1 MQGHRLILFTLF
13 ITVIHATKINF
24 FDAYQ
29 EVVLAGN
36 QSTVF
41 ADLIQLWVDVT
52 ECAPTPCSCYVE
64 VNGLSGVPHHIV
76 FLGDKPNKGYVDIT
90 NLQPDTLYS
99 FKLNCT
105 GTDQTETRNIKTD
118 YGRPSP
124 PHDIKFT
131 LNSKRLQISWLRPDV
146 PSGPIHKYRLTIN
159 TDPTIDNLPHDKLSY
174 DITEDYVD
182 GTEYKIVLVACNVN
196 NKNIPVCSDANQGQV
211 TFIMGSTTT
220 PPAGQTTTPAVPAG
234 GTTTPTI
241 PAGETT
247 TKSNSSNIPS
257 YSVAF
262 LLFVFFF
269 LVNNQV
275 TY

>member
-29 EVVLAGN
+29 EIVLVGN
-36 QSTVF
+36 QSF
-41 ADLIQLWVDVT
+41 IEANLIQLWVDVT

-64 VNGLSGVPHHIV
+64 VNGSTGDRHHIG
-76 FLGDKPNKGYVDIT
+76 FLDGKPNKGYADIT

-99 FKLNCT
+99 FKLQCT

-124 PHDIKFT
+124 PSDITFT
-131 LNSKRLQISWLRPDV
+131 LNSKRLQLSWSRPLS
-146 PSGPIHKYRLTIN
+146 PAGPIHKYRLTIN

-174 DITEDYVD
+174 DITENYVD

-196 NKNIPVCSDANQGQV
+196 NKNEAVCSDANQGQA

-220 PPAGQTTTPAVPAG
+220 PPAGQTTTPTVPAG
-234 GTTTPTI
+234 GTTTPTV

-247 TKSNSSNIPS
+247 TKPNSSNIPS
-257 YSVAF
+257 CSVAF

>member
-1 MQGHRLILFTLF
+1 
-13 ITVIHATKINF
+13 
-24 FDAYQ
+24 
-29 EVVLAGN
+29 
-36 QSTVF
+36 
-41 ADLIQLWVDVT
+41 
-52 ECAPTPCSCYVE
+52 
-64 VNGLSGVPHHIV
+64 
-76 FLGDKPNKGYVDIT
+76 
-90 NLQPDTLYS
+90 YS

-124 PHDIKFT
+124 PSDITFT
-131 LNSKRLQISWLRPDV
+131 LNSKRLQISWSRPLF
-146 PSGPIHKYRLTIN
+146 PAGPIHNYRLTIN
-159 TDPTIDNLPHDKLSY
+159 TNSPIDNLPHDKLSY

-182 GTEYKIVLVACNVN
+182 GTEYKIVLDACNVN
-196 NKNIPVCSDANQGQV
+196 NKNEAVCSDANEGQA
-211 TFIMGSTTT
+211 TFIMGST
-220 PPAGQTTTPAVPAG
+220 AA
-234 GTTTPTI
+234 

-247 TKSNSSNIPS
+247 TKPNSSNIPS